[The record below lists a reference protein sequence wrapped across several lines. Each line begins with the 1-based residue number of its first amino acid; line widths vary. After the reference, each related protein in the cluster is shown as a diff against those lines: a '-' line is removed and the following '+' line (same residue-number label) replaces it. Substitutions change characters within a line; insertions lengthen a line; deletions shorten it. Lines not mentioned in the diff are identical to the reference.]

1 MPRIPVSVLIQ
12 AHRQN
17 PLLPLLLK
25 ECRSLDSARNEL
37 RWLRER
43 ALRDS
48 KSPARLR
55 GSKLG
60 WRMRLRS
67 MCIWRSRGFPLQYLL
82 GDQPFGDL
90 EILCRRGVLIP
101 RPETESYTYE
111 AARLIRQS
119 VESHQDPKSTRSRSL
134 RVLDLCTGTG
144 CIALL
149 LHALLAPHFKEM
161 TILGVDISPRALDLA
176 QKNLDHNMHHGLLSR
191 RASADLH
198 FQRAN
203 VLGRAHDSIPA
214 VEEILPQYFS
224 QPAISGESIETGCD
238 LLISNPPYISTS
250 DFRDGTTARSVRLF
264 EPRLALIPPTFDS
277 IETTYD
283 RPEDIF
289 YRRILALALKLRP
302 KITVLEC
309 GDMRQARRVFEMY
322 TAMVSSHFE
331 DSSAEIWPS
340 TELDLTANG
349 FHPYDGSRCVIIK
362 RQAKSS

>member
-25 ECRSLDSARNEL
+25 ECRSLDSASNEL

-48 KSPARLR
+48 KSPARLK
-55 GSKLG
+55 GSQLG
-60 WRMRLRS
+60 WRTRLRS
-67 MCIWRSRGFPLQYLL
+67 MCKTSSHAKFLR
-82 GDQPFGDL
+82 
-90 EILCRRGVLIP
+90 VLFNIA

-111 AARLIRQS
+111 AAKIIRQS
-119 VESHQDPKSTRSRSL
+119 PESHHDPKSPRPRSL

-149 LHALLAPHFKEM
+149 LHALLAPHFKDM

-176 QKNLDHNMHHGLLSR
+176 QKNLDHNIHHGSLSR

-238 LLISNPPYISTS
+238 LLISNPPYISAS

-264 EPRLALIPPTFDS
+264 EPRLALIPPASDS
-277 IETTYD
+277 IETPYD

-302 KITVLEC
+302 KVTVLEC
-309 GDMRQARRVFEMY
+309 GDMRQARRVFKMY

-340 TELDLTANG
+340 TELDLAANG
-349 FHPYDGSRCVIIK
+349 FHPYDGSRCVIIQ